1 MQLLGRCPHRRTTT
15 LKCLPC
21 AAARLSSANT
31 TREFP
36 WVITT
41 LPSRMKHSPS
51 SAILARAF
59 NDVAANVFP
68 RSINQALD
76 ERKSDESSAAVRV
89 AYLRQRTHHKAHQT
103 RRAALQGARQA
114 ATHE

>member
-1 MQLLGRCPHRRTTT
+1 MCPAQLRQRTTT

-21 AAARLSSANT
+21 AAARLSSAST

-59 NDVAANVFP
+59 SDVAANVFP
-68 RSINQALD
+68 RSINQALED
-76 ERKSDESSAAVRV
+76 RKSDESSAAVRV
-89 AYLRQRTHHKAHQT
+89 AYLRGGCATRQSDLPSAVLTPKLKRTA
-103 RRAALQGARQA
+103 
-114 ATHE
+114 